1 MRNQSVINKESVLG
15 ALRAKAEQLLS
26 RDSQKNDAE
35 ASNEVA
41 MLLNELE
48 IYELEL
54 QMQNEELKASYHL
67 LETERQ
73 KFARLFN
80 AAPVGY
86 LILTQGGYIKE
97 INHTGEL
104 LLLGDSNGM
113 KGKKLENFILNDSL
127 HEYKSF
133 LLRIQ
138 QSTERVQ
145 CEVRLRTKAM
155 ATKYVQLD
163 GITVPAAAESE
174 RKHYITITD
183 VTNAKKAQQHL
194 WETTERLNQTLKVS
208 LTGTWMIKSR
218 GKEVFLDEY
227 SRAILEIE
235 ETDQINDL
243 KSLAA
248 LVMEDDRQKL
258 DSMLSNCDHDW
269 EIDMEL
275 RLAKSG
281 RRTKTILVKGKS
293 VRPIYGQSYLAGIMT
308 DISERKRSLEI
319 AEEYEKNQRRLLRK
333 AAIEAEEKERGKI
346 SAALHD
352 SVCQILYGIRFNL
365 NHLNKKELFPV
376 KLDHVNVMLDQA
388 INELRTL
395 SVELTPSILKDF
407 GFKAGINDMV
417 QQLSRVGFK
426 VHATV
431 DDDADKLPAETQ
443 LYCFRIIQ
451 ELLNNSIKHSGAN
464 EATVRFDIKDKL
476 FCIHVHDKGKGFQAD
491 LEEALKQGS
500 GLRGIKNRVSILNG
514 KLEISDR
521 DGTHFKICF
530 PNTNQ

>member
-1 MRNQSVINKESVLG
+1 MRNQAILNKESVLG
-15 ALRAKAEQLLS
+15 ALRAKAEQLLA
-26 RDSQKNDAE
+26 RDSQKNDSE
-35 ASNEVA
+35 VSHEVA

-54 QMQNEELKASYHL
+54 QMQNEELKGSYNL
-67 LETERQ
+67 LETERR
-73 KFARLFN
+73 KFAQLFN

-86 LILTQGGYIKE
+86 LILTRGGYIAE
-97 INHTGEL
+97 INRTGEA
-104 LLLGDSNGM
+104 LLLGDHTVI
-113 KGKKLENFILNDSL
+113 KGKKLEAFILSDSL
-127 HEYKSF
+127 HEYRAF
-133 LLRIQ
+133 LQKIQ
-138 QSTERVQ
+138 QSTDRIQ
-145 CEVRLRTKAM
+145 CEVRLRTKVM
-155 ATKYVQLD
+155 ETKYVQLD
-163 GITVPAAAESE
+163 GITVPSAAESE
-174 RKHYITITD
+174 PKQYITITD

-227 SRAILEIE
+227 SRDILEIGSS
-235 ETDQINDL
+235 DDVNDL

-248 LVMEDDRQKL
+248 LVMEEDRQKL
-258 DSMLSNCDHDW
+258 DKMLSNCDQDW

-275 RLAKSG
+275 RLAKTAG
-281 RRTKTILVKGKS
+281 RTKTILVKGKS

-308 DISERKRSLEI
+308 DISDRKRSLEI

-333 AAIEAEEKERGKI
+333 AAIEAEEKERAKI

-365 NHLNKKELFPV
+365 NHLNKKELAPF
-376 KLDHVNVMLDQA
+376 KLDHVNLMLDQA

-417 QQLSRVGFK
+417 QQLSKVGFK

-431 DDDADKLPAETQ
+431 DDAADKLPAETQ

-451 ELLNNSIKHSGAN
+451 ELLNNSIKHSGTS
-464 EATVRFDIKDKL
+464 EATVRFDIRENV
-476 FCIHVHDKGKGFQAD
+476 FCIHVHDKGKGFQLD
-491 LEEALKQGS
+491 VEEALKQGS

-514 KLEISDR
+514 NLEISNDN
-521 DGTHFKICF
+521 GTNFKICF
-530 PNTNQ
+530 SDTNQ